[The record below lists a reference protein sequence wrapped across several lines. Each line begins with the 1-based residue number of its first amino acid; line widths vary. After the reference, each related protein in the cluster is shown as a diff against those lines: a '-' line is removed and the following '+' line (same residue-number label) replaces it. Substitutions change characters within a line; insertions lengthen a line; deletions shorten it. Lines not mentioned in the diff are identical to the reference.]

1 MPQKSKKLVDIDN
14 MMVNNATTKA
24 KIRWVLSVVC
34 SRYSK
39 NSLSNVN
46 GLFTAMFPDSEIAKS
61 FQYSPTKASYVTT
74 YSLAPYFHSLLLQ
87 KISFSPR
94 QVVSFDESLNYSVQ
108 KPKMDLLIRYRDNDR
123 DRVCS
128 HYMGSEFMGRSTA
141 DDVLETFQN
150 GTSEVNKSKVMLV
163 SYDGPNVY
171 LAFLK
176 KYASVREEK
185 ELDPIMDLGTCGLHL
200 VHGSVKAG
208 AKASEWELQKLLKTM
223 WQFIHYAPARRTMY
237 ENISE
242 STYYRAKWSPL
253 V

>member
-1 MPQKSKKLVDIDN
+1 
-14 MMVNNATTKA
+14 
-24 KIRWVLSVVC
+24 
-34 SRYSK
+34 
-39 NSLSNVN
+39 
-46 GLFTAMFPDSEIAKS
+46 
-61 FQYSPTKASYVTT
+61 
-74 YSLAPYFHSLLLQ
+74 
-87 KISFSPR
+87 
-94 QVVSFDESLNYSVQ
+94 
-108 KPKMDLLIRYRDNDR
+108 MDLLIHYWDNDR

-128 HYMGSEFMGRSTA
+128 YYMGSEFMGRSTA

-200 VHGSVKAG
+200 VHGSVKVG